1 MSYKFPKDD
10 CRFLYA
16 LKRGFPFM
24 LCSIILAVQEIP
36 LGRIL
41 GKSVTAL
48 KIFVSFF
55 LPWVTNA

>member
-1 MSYKFPKDD
+1 
-10 CRFLYA
+10 
-16 LKRGFPFM
+16 M